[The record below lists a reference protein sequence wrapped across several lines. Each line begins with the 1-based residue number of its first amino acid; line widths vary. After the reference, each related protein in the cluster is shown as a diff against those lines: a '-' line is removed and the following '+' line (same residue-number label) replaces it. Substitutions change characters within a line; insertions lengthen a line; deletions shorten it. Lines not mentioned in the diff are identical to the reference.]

1 MKGKVAAMV
10 ALVFMM
16 AIPLESIA
24 EEEKNRIH
32 TLCKQ
37 EIKQNYSDSLARI
50 RLNGFAKQNRKPI
63 AKYRVAIEG
72 GQTLFLRCGID
83 PTSGS
88 IMVWDR
94 DDFYRIAKLS
104 EGLQKKINEELAII
118 MHGMVLKLNNG

>member
-72 GQTLFLRCGID
+72 GQTFV
-83 PTSGS
+83 PK
-88 IMVWDR
+88 MW
-94 DDFYRIAKLS
+94 Y
-104 EGLQKKINEELAII
+104 
-118 MHGMVLKLNNG
+118 